1 MYPSYLQR
9 VRADSQ
15 QRVYQDDK
23 VLRVQKVW
31 GISNFFVLE
40 SVSFHANKIAEVR
53 STEAP
58 EIDRILGNLVIIATG
73 NGPRDT
79 IVL

>member
-1 MYPSYLQR
+1 M
-9 VRADSQ
+9 
-15 QRVYQDDK
+15 
-23 VLRVQKVW
+23 LRVQKVW
-31 GISNFFVLE
+31 GMSNFFVLE
-40 SVSFHANKIAEVR
+40 SVSSHATKIAEVR
-53 STEAP
+53 STEAL